1 VIPSCFW
8 AGPAVDC
15 DYGFDPVWST
25 LSIAKRVI
33 RVRGDKE
40 ILVLLNEQLT
50 SELTAINQYFL
61 HSKLQASWGFT
72 ELAAK
77 TREESFGEM
86 RHAELLTDRILL
98 MEGLPNYQR
107 LLSLTVGETVREQF
121 QADLSIELSVVERL
135 RPGIAMCRQ
144 KGDATSANLLE
155 MILADEERDVDH
167 IQTQLELMERLGESL
182 YLAQCLSR
190 APS

>member
-1 VIPSCFW
+1 MIPSCFW

-155 MILADEERDVDH
+155 MILADEEQDVDH

-190 APS
+190 PPS